1 MSSIDSMCLQQM
13 SRMVPFIETLLFE
26 TIKTTIFIFLGF
38 FLRIPVQHM
47 EFSIGHVQTISI
59 DVE

>member
-1 MSSIDSMCLQQM
+1 
-13 SRMVPFIETLLFE
+13 MVPFIETLLFE

-38 FLRIPVQHM
+38 LLRIPVQHM